1 MSYDWDDVKFAM
13 ICIIGIVALIALIVG
28 LTLLVISGFPA
39 GFNTVIV
46 RQLFHSR
53 TDNPTTGAGAFSMNL
68 RESTGSTGT
77 YAAITDAVGANN
89 ATVSL
94 GVQDLA
100 SGTAS
105 QGLIYCDLRNR
116 DRYLKANIDLTTG
129 STGGAALGDLSID
142 FLLCNSKIVKPVT
155 QTAITSA
162 T

>member
-1 MSYDWDDVKFAM
+1 MINPQEEILFKIGVLQPITTGDDGD
-13 ICIIGIVALIALIVG
+13 IGAAID
-28 LTLLVISGFPA
+28 TA

-142 FLLCNSKIVKPVT
+142 FLLCNSKIVKPVI